1 MAEMSL
7 GGGVLFP
14 ALLAWGAIAVVVTML
29 LRRLLSAVGFYRL
42 VWHRPLFDLALGIII
57 LGITVAL
64 ATTLVGP

>member
-14 ALLAWGAIAVVVTML
+14 ALLVWAAIAVLVTML
-29 LRRLLSAVGFYRL
+29 LRRALAATGFYRL

-57 LGITVAL
+57 LGATVAL
-64 ATTLVGP
+64 ATSLVGP